1 MENCAVLWDL
11 DGVLVDTS
19 ELHFK
24 AWKETLTTVGL
35 DLTEKDFAR
44 VNGMNNRRILQ
55 TLVGINISEDKIER
69 LAGEK
74 EKLFLKRRHLC
85 RLFPGVLEWL
95 KYFQTNGFKQ
105 AVASSA
111 PQINIEILMKQFSI
125 QKYFNL
131 LQTSEGMAGK
141 PDPQIFLTA
150 AKKMQTQAQNCLV
163 IEDSLA
169 GIQAARNAK
178 MRTLAVATSY
188 PAEALST
195 ADLVREDLT
204 KVSKADIQK
213 LFKA

>member
-1 MENCAVLWDL
+1 MEKLAVLWDL
-11 DGVLVDTS
+11 DGVLVDTG

-24 AWKETLTTVGL
+24 AWKETLGTVGL

-55 TLVGINISEDKIER
+55 TLLGVDISEKQIEK

-74 EKLFLKRRHLC
+74 EQLFLKRRHLC
-85 RLFPGVLEWL
+85 RLFPGVVDWL
-95 KYFQTNGFKQ
+95 RYFQTNGFNQ

-111 PQINIEILMKQFSI
+111 PQVNIEMLMKQFSI
-125 QKYFNL
+125 QEYFNL

-150 AKKMQTQAQNCLV
+150 ANKLQIQAQNCLV

-169 GIQAARNAK
+169 GIQAARKAK
-178 MRTLAVATSY
+178 MRTLALATSY
-188 PAEALST
+188 PAEVLTA

-204 KVSKADIQK
+204 KVTKSDIHK
-213 LFKA
+213 LFEA

>member
-150 AKKMQTQAQNCLV
+150 AKKMQTKAQNCLV